1 MHGDS
6 TPQKRQKAKSKTKK
20 RKNPQVALHCPH
32 GRNKEACFTYRRA
45 PHATAFSTKL
55 RRGDDSS
62 GTVHMASP
70 VIPCISANATAM
82 GNGIGRQI
90 RDRTATR
97 RGDRRCARPTQPRS
111 RRLPTHRYRCVHRIA
126 RAGCPF
132 AFTCCPAAVLS
143 SFWCQQVE
151 RMQGVGQT
159 VRAFPWHRRRN
170 TPTHAGKQAG
180 RGTHARRHAADV
192 GRCSRHDLPSF
203 RPVRSCVRR
212 RTKRSRGSSGR
223 RVGRSVTRPA
233 SDKCVCVTDRPTD
246 RSTDRCRRRRRRR
259 RRPDDWRLHQQQQS
273 NSGISTKLQLGP
285 LWPARPLARSLAGP
299 FVRSF
304 TASLTHSLTHCQR
317 TPQKIALPAKGD
329 VSADYPLNEWI
340 NDCISAGRPD

>member
-1 MHGDS
+1 
-6 TPQKRQKAKSKTKK
+6 
-20 RKNPQVALHCPH
+20 
-32 GRNKEACFTYRRA
+32 
-45 PHATAFSTKL
+45 
-55 RRGDDSS
+55 
-62 GTVHMASP
+62 MASP

-132 AFTCCPAAVLS
+132 ACTCCPAAVLS

-246 RSTDRCRRRRRRR
+246 RPTAAG
-259 RRPDDWRLHQQQQS
+259 DDDDDDDDLTTGDFTN
-273 NSGISTKLQLGP
+273 NSRATAASQRSYSLAHCGP
-285 LWPARPLARSLAGP
+285 PARSLARSLAGP

-304 TASLTHSLTHCQR
+304 TASLTHSLTHSLTANEHHKR
-317 TPQKIALPAKGD
+317 SLSPQKGTFRQITH
-329 VSADYPLNEWI
+329 
-340 NDCISAGRPD
+340 